1 MRSRARHWFAAG
13 SAVLVVVGALLFLPS
28 ASDRATSAA
37 PAPAATPTAST
48 YIHLA
53 PLFASPDVRVHV
65 AAGGFRAGEVVSV
78 GVTDPIGTELT
89 LGSVPADRNG
99 QVLLDV
105 SPSEY
110 ATNGE
115 NLVSIVGSTS
125 GYVASTVVTLIG

>member
-1 MRSRARHWFAAG
+1 VPSRASHWFASG
-13 SAVLVVVGALLFLPS
+13 SALLVVVGALVFLAS
-28 ASDRATSAA
+28 ASDRATSAE
-37 PAPAATPTAST
+37 PAPAAAPTTPT

-53 PLFASPDVRVHV
+53 PQFASPDVRVHV
-65 AAGGFRAGEVVSV
+65 AAGGFRAGELVSV

-89 LGSVPADRNG
+89 LGSVPSDRDG

-110 ATNGE
+110 ATNGD
-115 NLVSIVGSTS
+115 NLVSVIGSTS